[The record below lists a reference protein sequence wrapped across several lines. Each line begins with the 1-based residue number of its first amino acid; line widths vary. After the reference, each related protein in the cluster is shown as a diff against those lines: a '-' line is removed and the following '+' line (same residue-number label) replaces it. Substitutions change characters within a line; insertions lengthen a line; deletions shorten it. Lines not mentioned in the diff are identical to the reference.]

1 MYYEY
6 IKNTFD
12 AKLLF
17 TDRDSLIY
25 EIKTEDVYKDF
36 YGNKNLFDFI
46 DYLLNAK
53 FFDQTNKKVIG
64 KMKDEFRG
72 KIISEFVG
80 LRSKMSSLI
89 SAEIRH
95 KEFVDFL
102 FNRKVIRHNMKKI
115 QSRLHRIGTYDVCK
129 ISLSCFNDERYVLDN
144 GVNSLAYFHKDIK
157 Y

>member
-17 TDRDSLIY
+17 TDRDSLVY